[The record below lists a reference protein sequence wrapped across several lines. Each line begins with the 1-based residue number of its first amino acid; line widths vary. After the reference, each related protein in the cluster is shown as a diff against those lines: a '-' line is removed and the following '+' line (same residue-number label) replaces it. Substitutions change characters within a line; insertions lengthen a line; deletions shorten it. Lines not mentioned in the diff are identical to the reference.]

1 MRPSQYSRFFASGP
15 SVPLQTV
22 GLAWIRSR
30 VLLFGTLG
38 LLACLLTG
46 CGPQTPASV
55 TVSSE
60 IDAAGTGNDRAG
72 TRSSVAQSVR
82 GDVLLASGS
91 ADKLRGEPVEDR
103 QARQSGVD
111 AWETWDVY
119 QVAGETIG
127 FSHVSATPQTDGT
140 IRYRLHDRM
149 HVRRGDSVLR
159 HDVRQQCRE
168 TAAGELIDFAAEV
181 SVNDSQ
187 TRYRGTVDHGQLLM
201 EVERDAEISQ
211 RMLDWQRDCRGLL
224 ATQQI
229 LMQLSRTSGEQRKFT
244 SLLPIQYELGETT
257 LTVNG
262 SAMVTLLDGQTV
274 KLTQVDSQLR
284 VGDAAV
290 DSTIWIDD
298 QGHALKMDL
307 PALSLTV
314 YRTDQATALALHRP
328 QKDLLTITSVPLP
341 SLIANPLEITEQAFR
356 LHSKTRVPLRTLA
369 IAAGQRVKTTADHG
383 KVQVLVHSGLD
394 RDSELEPAT
403 QEDLAPSPLVDFQD
417 PLVQEL
423 SATNGGPNSAQP
435 MAVALQL
442 TAFVHQYV
450 HNKNLE
456 HGFARASEVAR
467 SRAGDCTEHAV
478 LLAALLRARRI
489 PVRVVAGV
497 TYIERQQQPQML
509 FHMWNVA
516 YVDDGWLPLDAT
528 LGTVAPASR
537 IALVTTSLADGGE
550 YSCVMPI
557 VAFLGQVRIEPIAAP

>member
-22 GLAWIRSR
+22 RLARIRSHLLPAR
-30 VLLFGTLG
+30 LLLFGTFG

-46 CGPQTPASV
+46 CGPQ
-55 TVSSE
+55 
-60 IDAAGTGNDRAG
+60 I
-72 TRSSVAQSVR
+72 R
-82 GDVLLASGS
+82 GDVFPAPDS
-91 ADKLRGEPVEDR
+91 ADKLRGGPVETR
-103 QARQSGVD
+103 QARQPGVD

-140 IRYRLHDRM
+140 IRYRMHDRM
-149 HVRRGDSVLR
+149 DVRRGDSVLR
-159 HDVRQQCRE
+159 HDVQQQCRE
-168 TAAGELIDFAAEV
+168 TTAGELIDFDAVV

-187 TRYRGTVDHGQLLM
+187 TLYRGRVEHGQLLM

-211 RMLDWQRDCRGLL
+211 RVLAWQRNCRGLL

-274 KLTQVDSQLR
+274 NLTQVDSQLR
-284 VGDAAV
+284 VGDATV

-298 QGHALKMDL
+298 RGHALKIDL
-307 PALSLTV
+307 PSLSLTV
-314 YRTDQATALALHRP
+314 YRTDQATALAQHRP
-328 QKDLLTITSVPLP
+328 QNDLLTITSVPLP
-341 SLIANPLEITEQAFR
+341 SLIANPLGITEQAFR
-356 LHSKTRVPLRTLA
+356 LHSKTRAPLRPLA
-369 IAAGQRVKTTADHG
+369 SAAGQRVKTIADDG
-383 KVQVLVHSGLD
+383 KVQILVRSGLD
-394 RDSELEPAT
+394 RDSELAPPT
-403 QEDLAPSPLVDFQD
+403 QEDLVPSPLVDFQD
-417 PLVQEL
+417 PLVRKL
-423 SATNGGPNSAQP
+423 SATNGGPSSTQP

-478 LLAALLRARRI
+478 LLAALLRARRV

-497 TYIERQQQPQML
+497 TYVERLQQPQML

-516 YVDDGWLPLDAT
+516 YVEDGWLPLDAT
-528 LGTVAPASR
+528 LGTIAPASR
-537 IALVTTSLADGGE
+537 IALVTNSLADGGE

-557 VAFLGQVRIEPIAAP
+557 LAFLGQVCIEPIAVP